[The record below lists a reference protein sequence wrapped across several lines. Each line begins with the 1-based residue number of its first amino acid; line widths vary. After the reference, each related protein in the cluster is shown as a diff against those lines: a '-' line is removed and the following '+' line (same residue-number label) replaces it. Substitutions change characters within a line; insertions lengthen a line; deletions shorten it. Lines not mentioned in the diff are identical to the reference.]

1 VIPVFSREE
10 SRAFDERAI
19 AERHVPSVVLMENAG
34 RGVVDA
40 FFAEWP
46 GPAPVV
52 VVVSGPGNNGG
63 DGFVAARHLAL
74 RGASVRVFLV
84 GEVARVTGD
93 ARVHLDAMRGVGVAL
108 TVLEDGLGDLAVELR
123 SATHVIDALFG
134 TGLTRPVEAIQREAL
149 EAIQHAGKPVVA
161 VDVPSG
167 LDANTGATLGCALR
181 ATLTVTFAARKLG
194 LLTPQGAQLAGKVVV
209 ADIGVTPPSASESA
223 ARLLTGA
230 DVAALLVPRAV
241 GAFKNTAGHVVIF
254 AGSPGHVGAALMCA
268 HGAFRAGAG
277 LVTIAT
283 WGDVQGTLD
292 QRVTEAM
299 TVRLDREQPIEGVD
313 AALARAKVVVLGP
326 GFGKDDAARRVV
338 RHVLSEW
345 QGPSVLDADAL
356 AMFPGEIE
364 VFASS
369 KGAAVLT
376 PHPGELGVLLGS
388 SSRAVEADRF
398 EALREGVLR
407 SRSVTLLKGA
417 HTLVGAPDEGPVV
430 IGAGSPALGT
440 AGSGDVLSGT
450 IAALACSLD
459 PFEAAFVGAHLH
471 GSAGEAWARA
481 HGDRGLL
488 AHEIAD
494 EYPKLIADYVRECEP
509 R

>member
-1 VIPVFSREE
+1 MIPVLSREE

-19 AERHVPSVVLMENAG
+19 AEHHVPSVVLMENAG

-40 FFAEWP
+40 FFTEWA
-46 GPAPVV
+46 GAAPRVV
-52 VVVSGPGNNGG
+52 VLSGPGNNGG

-74 RGASVRVFLV
+74 RGAAVRVFLV
-84 GEVARVTGD
+84 GEAARVAGD
-93 ARVHLDAMRGVGVAL
+93 ARVHLDAMRGVGIAL
-108 TVLEDGLGDLAVELR
+108 TTLEDGLGDLVEELKR
-123 SATHVIDALFG
+123 ATHVVDALFG
-134 TGLTRPVEAIQREAL
+134 TGLTRPIEGIQREAL
-149 EAIQHAGKPVVA
+149 DAVHHSGKPVLA

-167 LDANTGATLGCALR
+167 LDANTGATLGTAVR

-194 LLTPQGAQLAGKVVV
+194 LLTPHGAELAGKVVV
-209 ADIGVTPPSASESA
+209 ADIGVPNPPASEAA
-223 ARLLTGA
+223 ARLLTRG
-230 DVAALLVPRAV
+230 DVASLVAPRAV
-241 GAFKNTAGHVVIF
+241 GTYKNTAGHVVIF
-254 AGSPGHVGAALMCA
+254 AGSAGHVGAALMCA

-283 WGDVQGTLD
+283 WGELQGALD
-292 QRVTEAM
+292 QRVTEVM
-299 TVRLDREQPIEGVD
+299 TVSLDREQPIEGVD

-326 GFGKDDAARRVV
+326 GFGKDEAARRVV

-345 QGPSVLDADAL
+345 QGPSVVDADAL

-388 SSRAVEADRF
+388 SSRAVEADRW

-417 HTLVGAPDEGPVV
+417 HTIVGAPDEGPVV
-430 IGAGSPALGT
+430 IDAGSPALAT

-459 PFEAAFVGAHLH
+459 PFEAAFVGAYFHA
-471 GSAGEAWARA
+471 SAGEAWARA

-494 EYPKLIADYVRECEP
+494 EYPKLMADHLR
-509 R
+509 